1 MFKLVLKS
9 ILFLVIASPIL
20 IGSMAF
26 GIGGQLAVSVVIL
39 TILVDRQ
46 KKWSN
51 DMDRD
56 EEDYPY

>member
-1 MFKLVLKS
+1 MFKLILKS

-20 IGSMAF
+20 IGSLVF
-26 GIGGQLAVSVVIL
+26 GVGGQLAVAVIIL

-46 KKWSN
+46 RKWAN
-51 DMDRD
+51 DMDRE